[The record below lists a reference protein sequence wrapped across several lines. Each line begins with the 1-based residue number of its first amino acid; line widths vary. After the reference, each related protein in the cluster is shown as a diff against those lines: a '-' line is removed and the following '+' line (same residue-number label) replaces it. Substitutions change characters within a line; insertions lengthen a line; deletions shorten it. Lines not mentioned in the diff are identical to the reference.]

1 MLTSL
6 QSFNEAIKYKPDVTK
21 FKPFL
26 TDSEMVN
33 FILDNKLKDSN
44 GTLDYNDA
52 KEIANWAD
60 SGWTL
65 TLVNVKDICD
75 WIFEK
80 PYKTNINIPPIV
92 MSDIEGGLED
102 CEVLDGKTR
111 LGYLNYI
118 DVEKVWIYLGK

>member
-33 FILDNKLKDSN
+33 FILDNNLKDSN
-44 GTLDYNDA
+44 GKLKYEDA
-52 KEIANWAD
+52 KEIAYWSDN
-60 SGWTL
+60 GWKL

-75 WIFEK
+75 
-80 PYKTNINIPPIV
+80 
-92 MSDIEGGLED
+92 
-102 CEVLDGKTR
+102 
-111 LGYLNYI
+111 
-118 DVEKVWIYLGK
+118 